1 MEKIKEIVAGL
12 PKTEKQRVFYDFH
25 PKLDLNWSEMDEIV
39 QYIRRTKQ
47 IQVSLIQQMPI
58 ATQLRLACYLYY
70 DEVNPVVHPLVVP
83 KVPKVQKIKKEKKI
97 ELEN

>member
-12 PKTEKQRVFYDFH
+12 PKENKQRVFYDFH
-25 PKLDLNWSEMDEIV
+25 PKLDLNWSEMEEIV

-70 DEVNPVVHPLVVP
+70 DEVNPVSYPPVVE
-83 KVPKVQKIKKEKKI
+83 KVKKLKKEKK
-97 ELEN
+97 LN